1 MDPHVHTHIAEMLY
15 IMQLNPQ
22 FKFYVLQQAYTNEL
36 NDQLSAADTED
47 YSDLS
52 DLVDE

>member
-1 MDPHVHTHIAEMLY
+1 MDQHDMLFIVQY
-15 IMQLNPQ
+15 NPQ
-22 FKFYVLQQAYTNEL
+22 FYVLQQAFTNEL

-47 YSDLS
+47 YSDIP

>member
-1 MDPHVHTHIAEMLY
+1 MDQHIHTSITEMLF
-15 IMQLNPQ
+15 IIQINPQ
-22 FKFYVLQQAYTNEL
+22 FYVFQQAYTNEL

-47 YSDLS
+47 YSDLP

>member
-1 MDPHVHTHIAEMLY
+1 MDPHIHTPLAEMLY

-22 FKFYVLQQAYTNEL
+22 FYVFQQAYTNEL

-47 YSDLS
+47 YSDLP